1 MMYRTGALAS
11 GTQGAV
17 SGMRPVSLPQA
28 AGRSIYP
35 VPDMPAR
42 PVNAA
47 EAAQAERFELLLQV
61 ELAHLQGM
69 VKSMMPQWNRAGD
82 GERRPPEAVKMLSD
96 RIEEV
101 GRLLNALWDR
111 FPHS

>member
-1 MMYRTGALAS
+1 MMYPTGALAS
-11 GTQGAV
+11 GTQSAV
-17 SGMRPVSLPQA
+17 SGVRPVPLPEA
-28 AGRSIYP
+28 PGRPIYP

-42 PVNAA
+42 PVNPA

-69 VKSMMPQWNRAGD
+69 VKSMMPRWNRGSD
-82 GERRPPEAVKMLSD
+82 GEQRPPEAVRMLSD